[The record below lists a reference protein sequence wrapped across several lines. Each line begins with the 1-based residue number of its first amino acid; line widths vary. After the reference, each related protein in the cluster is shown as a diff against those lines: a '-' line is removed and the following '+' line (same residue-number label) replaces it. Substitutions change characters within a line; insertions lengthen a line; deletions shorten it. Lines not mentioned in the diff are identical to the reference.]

1 MTIEGWTQTLGAGPL
16 LLIAAAAIAVLL
28 FLIIRL
34 RMHALLALIVVSLA
48 TAFATGIPANQVVPV
63 LVNGFGTTLG
73 TVALLVGLGAMLGRI
88 VETSGG
94 AKVLADYL
102 IGIFGEKRA
111 PFALGLASLIFGFP
125 IFFDAGLVVML
136 PVVFAVAH
144 RLGGGVLRY
153 GLPAAGAFSVM
164 HIFLPPHPG
173 PVSASAF
180 FEANVGLVTIAG
192 LLTAIPTWYV
202 TAYLYGLWTG
212 KKLELPVPE
221 LLGHATAD
229 AESHPPRF
237 RTVIGLLL
245 LPLALIF
252 INTGLNTFAASGVLS
267 ESVKSEQWFQVLRTL
282 GETPVALLISVLV
295 AMFVLGA
302 RRGVHNGALE
312 KLLESSLGPV
322 CSVILITGAG
332 GMFGGVLRTSGIGDA
347 LADVLGNM
355 GIPLILAGFLISAIL
370 RIAQGSATVALT
382 TTAGLIAPA
391 VAAGGLNGMQV
402 AAMVIAVAA
411 GSVVVSHVNDSGF
424 WLVGR
429 FFGMDV
435 KTTLKTWTVMETLI
449 GVMGFTIAAV
459 IFLVAGLAG

>member
-1 MTIEGWTQTLGAGPL
+1 MVIEGWTQTMGAGPL
-16 LLIAAAAIAVLL
+16 LLIAAAAIAALL
-28 FLIIRL
+28 FLIIKL
-34 RMHALLALIVVSLA
+34 RMHALLALILISLA

-63 LVNGFGTTLG
+63 LINGFGTTLG

-102 IGIFGEKRA
+102 IGLFGEKRA
-111 PFALGLASLIFGFP
+111 PFALGIASLIFGFP
-125 IFFDAGLVVML
+125 IFFDAGLMVML
-136 PVVFAVAH
+136 PVIFAVAH

-180 FEANVGLVTIAG
+180 FEANVGLVTLAG
-192 LLTAIPTWYV
+192 LIVVIPTWYV
-202 TAYLYGLWTG
+202 TAYLFGLYMG
-212 KKLELPVPE
+212 KKLVLPVPE
-221 LLGHATAD
+221 ILGHASAE

-237 RTVIGLLL
+237 RTIVGLLL
-245 LPLALIF
+245 LPLVLIF
-252 INTGLNTFAASGVLS
+252 MNTGLNTLAASGVLS
-267 ESVKSEQWFQVLRTL
+267 EGVKDEQWFQILRTL
-282 GETPVALLISVLV
+282 GETPVALLISVIV
-295 AMFVLGA
+295 AIYVLGL
-302 RRGVHNGALE
+302 RRGKDAGALE

-332 GMFGGVLRTSGIGDA
+332 GMFGGVLRTSGIGTA
-347 LADVLGNM
+347 LSDVLGDL
-355 GIPLILAGFLISAIL
+355 GIPLILAGFLIAAIL

-391 VAAGGLNGMQV
+391 VALAGLNEMQV

-449 GVMGFTIAAV
+449 GVMGFAIAAV
-459 IFLVAGLAG
+459 IFLLAGLAG

>member
-1 MTIEGWTQTLGAGPL
+1 
-16 LLIAAAAIAVLL
+16 
-28 FLIIRL
+28 
-34 RMHALLALIVVSLA
+34 
-48 TAFATGIPANQVVPV
+48 
-63 LVNGFGTTLG
+63 
-73 TVALLVGLGAMLGRI
+73 
-88 VETSGG
+88 
-94 AKVLADYL
+94 
-102 IGIFGEKRA
+102 
-111 PFALGLASLIFGFP
+111 
-125 IFFDAGLVVML
+125 ML

-180 FEANVGLVTIAG
+180 FEANIGLVTIAG

-212 KKLELPVPE
+212 KRMQLPVPE
-221 LLGHATAD
+221 LLGHASAE

-237 RTVIGLLL
+237 RMIIGLLL
-245 LPLALIF
+245 LPLVLIF
-252 INTGLNTFAASGVLS
+252 INTGLNTLAASGVLA
-267 ESVKSEQWFQVLRTL
+267 ESVKDEQWFQVLRTL
-282 GETPVALLISVLV
+282 GETPVARLIAVLV

-302 RRGVHNGALE
+302 RRGTTNGALE

-332 GMFGGVLRTSGIGDA
+332 GMFGGALRASGIGDA
-347 LADVLGNM
+347 LADVLGNL
-355 GIPLILAGFLISAIL
+355 GIPLLLAGFLISSIP

-391 VAAGGLNGMQV
+391 VATVGLNGMQI
-402 AAMVIAVAA
+402 AALVIAVAA

-435 KTTLKTWTVMETLI
+435 KTTLETWTVMETLI
-449 GVMGFTIAAV
+449 GTMGFAIAAA
-459 IFLVAGLAG
+459 IFGLAGLAG

>member
-1 MTIEGWTQTLGAGPL
+1 MI
-16 LLIAAAAIAVLL
+16 
-28 FLIIRL
+28 
-34 RMHALLALIVVSLA
+34 
-48 TAFATGIPANQVVPV
+48 
-63 LVNGFGTTLG
+63 
-73 TVALLVGLGAMLGRI
+73 GL
-88 VETSGG
+88 
-94 AKVLADYL
+94 
-102 IGIFGEKRA
+102 FGEKRA

-164 HIFLPPHPG
+164 HIYLPPHPG

-180 FEANVGLVTIAG
+180 FDANIGLVTIAG
-192 LLTAIPTWYV
+192 LITAIPTWYI
-202 TAYLYGLWTG
+202 TAYLFGLWTG
-212 KKLELPVPE
+212 KKLVLPVPE
-221 LLGHATAD
+221 LLGHATAE

-237 RTVIGLLL
+237 RTIIGLLL

-252 INTGLNTFAASGVLS
+252 INTGLNTLASSGVLS
-267 ESVKSEQWFQVLRTL
+267 EAVRNEQWFQLLRTL
-282 GETPVALLISVLV
+282 GETPVALLITVFV

-302 RRGVHNGALE
+302 RRGVHNGVLE
-312 KLLESSLGPV
+312 QLLESSLGPV

-332 GMFGGVLRTSGIGDA
+332 GMFGGVLRTSGIGAA
-347 LADVLGNM
+347 LADVLGNL

-391 VAAGGLNGMQV
+391 VAAAGLTGMQV
-402 AAMVIAVAA
+402 AAMVIAAAA
-411 GSVVVSHVNDSGF
+411 GSVVVSHVNDAGF
-424 WLVGR
+424 WMVGR

-449 GVMGFTIAAV
+449 GVMGFAIAAAL
-459 IFLVAGLAG
+459 FLLAGVAG

>member
-1 MTIEGWTQTLGAGPL
+1 
-16 LLIAAAAIAVLL
+16 
-28 FLIIRL
+28 
-34 RMHALLALIVVSLA
+34 
-48 TAFATGIPANQVVPV
+48 
-63 LVNGFGTTLG
+63 
-73 TVALLVGLGAMLGRI
+73 
-88 VETSGG
+88 
-94 AKVLADYL
+94 
-102 IGIFGEKRA
+102 
-111 PFALGLASLIFGFP
+111 
-125 IFFDAGLVVML
+125 VVML

-180 FEANVGLVTIAG
+180 FDANIGLVTIAG
-192 LLTAIPTWYV
+192 LLVAIPTWYV
-202 TAYLYGLWTG
+202 TAYLFGLYTG
-212 KKLELPVPE
+212 KKLVLPVPE
-221 LLGHATAD
+221 ILGHASAE

-237 RTVIGLLL
+237 RTVVGLLL
-245 LPLALIF
+245 LPLVLIF
-252 INTGLNTFAASGVLS
+252 MNTGLNTLASSGVLA
-267 ESVKSEQWFQVLRTL
+267 EGVKDEQWYQVLRTL

-295 AMFVLGA
+295 ALFVLGTK
-302 RRGVHNGALE
+302 RGKDAGALE

-332 GMFGGVLRTSGIGDA
+332 GMFGGVLRTSGIGQA
-347 LADVLGNM
+347 LADVLGDL
-355 GIPLILAGFLISAIL
+355 GIPLILAGFLISSIL

-391 VAAGGLNGMQV
+391 VALAGLNGMQV

-449 GVMGFTIAAV
+449 GVMGFAIAAV
-459 IFLVAGLAG
+459 IFLVAGVAG